1 MDDLLVRFVNYLS
14 LALIIAL
21 FGRVLL
27 SWFQVGPQSPL
38 YPVVAIIYQVT
49 EPILAPIRRVLPRFG
64 MLDFS
69 PMVALL
75 ILSAIRGFLF
85 GFTGTQQ
92 PVINK
97 HTV

>member
-1 MDDLLVRFVNYLS
+1 MEDLLVRFVDYLFI
-14 LALIIAL
+14 ALIIAL

-27 SWFQVGPQSPL
+27 SWFQVGQSSPL

-75 ILSAIRGFLF
+75 ILSTLRGF
-85 GFTGTQQ
+85 
-92 PVINK
+92 VINGLS
-97 HTV
+97 

>member
-1 MDDLLVRFVNYLS
+1 MDELLVRFISLLS
-14 LALIIAL
+14 TVLYIAL

-27 SWFQVGPQSPL
+27 SWFQVGQSSPL

-75 ILSAIRGFLF
+75 ILTVIRGFIISRL
-85 GFTGTQQ
+85 G
-92 PVINK
+92 
-97 HTV
+97 